1 MQVFSKFLF
10 IFDVNFGKKLRIQRH
25 ILQERVGA
33 YAHRAHTHP
42 RDVRAVREADDDSDP
57 VHRAQDTKQAP
68 DGGACMVPFGS

>member
-25 ILQERVGA
+25 ILQERAGA

-42 RDVRAVREADDDSDP
+42 RGVRALREAVDDSVP

-68 DGGACMVPFGS
+68 DGGACEVPFRS